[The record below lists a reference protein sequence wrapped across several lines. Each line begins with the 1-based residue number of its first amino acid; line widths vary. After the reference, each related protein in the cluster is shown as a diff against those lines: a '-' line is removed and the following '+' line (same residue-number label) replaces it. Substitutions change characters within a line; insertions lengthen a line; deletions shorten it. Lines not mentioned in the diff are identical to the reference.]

1 MNTNDD
7 NDSEY
12 YFTMNHFSQ
21 VDFNKKLTESDSNSS
36 VIYNSSGSSENTS
49 SSDSDSE
56 SNSRSSSESE
66 SGSKSGSESSS
77 KSSSNSN
84 EEIETESSIESE
96 EMKIDPNDLFNTKTN
111 GNEFYGEVLKNQ
123 YLILKKLG
131 YGSFGSVWMSY
142 DVENNNLVAVK
153 IMNPQDYKEGML
165 ELQTYKRLN
174 DLDTTYLLTMIE
186 CFQVTPIHAKY
197 YSDEYKE
204 KNKKERNHIVIV
216 LPLMACSTFD
226 LLKCDLYEDGLP
238 LEVCKK
244 IIQQTLYGVREL
256 EKHNM
261 THTDL
266 KPENILVCG
275 LNREAEILL
284 QTIQGI
290 NVKNVHKTHLDKLIM
305 DKPNVTPS
313 EKWLTSYKVYKE
325 IAKTVINF
333 MKNDMKDVKKMMKDC
348 KVASKYIEN
357 IRIKICDFNLVLDTK
372 KYIGNKDIQ
381 LQTRYYRAPE
391 ILIGAGLNQKT
402 DYWSIGCILFELL
415 TGDILFDPDKDKI
428 RSRDVHHMYLIEE
441 LMGPVPKNMLV
452 EAKNYK
458 KLYDKKGYLQNVGKK
473 VKRWQLNEVMKENY
487 DNLGLSNEII
497 KNVVK
502 FINSTLSVV
511 PDNRPNIKTMLTN
524 LNNIDVENV

>member
-49 SSDSDSE
+49 SSDSESDSI
-56 SNSRSSSESE
+56 SSSDSE

-305 DKPNVTPS
+305 DKPNVTAS
-313 EKWLTSYKVYKE
+313 E
-325 IAKTVINF
+325 N
-333 MKNDMKDVKKMMKDC
+333 
-348 KVASKYIEN
+348 
-357 IRIKICDFNLVLDTK
+357 
-372 KYIGNKDIQ
+372 G
-381 LQTRYYRAPE
+381 
-391 ILIGAGLNQKT
+391 
-402 DYWSIGCILFELL
+402 
-415 TGDILFDPDKDKI
+415 
-428 RSRDVHHMYLIEE
+428 
-441 LMGPVPKNMLV
+441 
-452 EAKNYK
+452 
-458 KLYDKKGYLQNVGKK
+458 
-473 VKRWQLNEVMKENY
+473 
-487 DNLGLSNEII
+487 
-497 KNVVK
+497 
-502 FINSTLSVV
+502 
-511 PDNRPNIKTMLTN
+511 
-524 LNNIDVENV
+524 